1 MDSSTSHDEER
12 PLDSTS
18 VLEHRLR
25 LATNHLKWSPE
36 RIAAFRAGYADALKG
51 KVDHFRIQRHDGDSY
66 GYKENSLTPAEC
78 DSLGYRDG
86 VQTAEARALDAADYS
101 RDPNEL
107 HQIVWYWADNGDNDF
122 EIDAATW
129 SSTTAEDLSIFLRVM
144 SRPEWIEWFVG
155 EHVAAIAD
163 GRPGYADLLI
173 QDIHEAIIYI
183 AYEDGR
189 IDVWDG
195 WHRIGAAMLKG
206 AGHLPA
212 IKGMPSPAPTPT
224 IR

>member
-1 MDSSTSHDEER
+1 MDCSASLDEER
-12 PLDSTS
+12 PFDSAS

-25 LATNHLKWSPE
+25 LAVNRLKWSPA
-36 RIAAFRAGYADALKG
+36 RIVAFRAGYADALQG
-51 KVDHFRIQRHDGDSY
+51 RADQARMQRHDGVND
-66 GYKENSLTPAEC
+66 GYLEHSLTPADR

-86 VQTAEARALDAADYS
+86 VEAVAALSLAVADYS

-107 HQIVWYWADNGDNDF
+107 QEIAWYWADNGDNDF
-122 EIDAATW
+122 DIDEATW

-144 SRPEWIEWFVG
+144 SREKWIEWFVE

-173 QDIHEAIIYI
+173 QDIHEAIVYI
-183 AYEDGR
+183 SYEDGR

-206 AGHLPA
+206 AGQVPA
-212 IKGMPSPAPTPT
+212 IKGVPAPSPAPM